1 MLHKWRF
8 EHISQSLNDPRFMLP
23 AEFLT
28 LLADPHYNFLCYE
41 DSYCWISQSVH
52 QRQTKR
58 VNRFVFTMHPHR
70 YLFIR
75 ERFVEQVMK
84 KTQSCYRLLQSSL
97 VYISSEN
104 TSKAIMLITVSQNN
118 LSPSPALPPIVI
130 SHHIFT
136 LPRREEVFFALQI
149 SPQMYLISVPGF
161 YYGLFTSCTIRQ
173 EVIERAA
180 WSIVAQPKSY
190 H

>member
-1 MLHKWRF
+1 MN
-8 EHISQSLNDPRFMLP
+8 ISPSDPRFMLP
-23 AEFLT
+23 AGFLT
-28 LLADPHYNFLCYE
+28 LPTDPHSNFQCYE

-58 VNRFVFTMHPHR
+58 VNWFVFF
-70 YLFIR
+70 YNASSQVFIYSWEIR
-75 ERFVEQVMK
+75 RAGNEK
-84 KTQSCYRLLQSSL
+84 STQSCYGLLQSSL

-118 LSPSPALPPIVI
+118 LSPSPAPPPPPIVI

-149 SPQMYLISVPGF
+149 SLPKCIWFQCQA
-161 YYGLFTSCTIRQ
+161 FTMGSL
-173 EVIERAA
+173 RA
-180 WSIVAQPKSY
+180 SLSGRR
-190 H
+190 